1 MGIALSIGLIIVG
14 LLSPGAAIV
23 VGILLFIG
31 AFILAL
37 WQDSSTYDEV
47 GKDLQPLEKVVCK

>member
-31 AFILAL
+31 GFILAL
-37 WQDSSTYDEV
+37 WQDSSSYD
-47 GKDLQPLEKVVCK
+47 LP